1 MTTIRLLLL
10 AMLLALPGVLCAQN
24 APDFIFDQ
32 SWNLPAGMSKLSDYR
47 GQVVLVEV
55 WATW

>member
-1 MTTIRLLLL
+1 MKLPRLI
-10 AMLLALPGVLCAQN
+10 LLALLLGLPGVIAAQ
-24 APDFIFDQ
+24 APDFTFER
-32 SWNLPAGMSKLSDYR
+32 SWNTPAGMSKLSDYR

>member
-1 MTTIRLLLL
+1 MGFFRLFLIALF
-10 AMLLALPGVLCAQN
+10 LALPAGLAAQ
-24 APDFIFDQ
+24 APDFSFDR
-32 SWNLPAGMSKLSDYR
+32 SWNTPPGMSRLGDYR